1 MLPNGVI
8 QAMGMVLLAW
18 GAFGASNVAMEFNQ
32 PFFALGYIL
41 AGLALLVGSVRSLV
55 RMF

>member
-1 MLPNGVI
+1 MIPNGVI
-8 QAMGMVLLAW
+8 QAMGLVFLAW
-18 GAFGASNVAMEFNQ
+18 GAFGASNIAMEFDQ

-41 AGLALLVGSVRSLV
+41 AGFALLVGSIRSLV